1 MMLDV
6 TTRQAHRHQRRRG
19 QDAAARALV
28 LTPSRGLGAFDL
40 DRKSSPAMQ
49 FLFDVPMKF
58 DRVSRHYGIL
68 SWS

>member
-6 TTRQAHRHQRRRG
+6 AARHAHRNQRPHG

-28 LTPSRGLGAFDL
+28 GTPSRGLGAFDL
-40 DRKSSPAMQ
+40 DRKSSSAMQ
-49 FLFDVPMKF
+49 FPFDEPMKS
-58 DRVSRHYGIL
+58 DRVLGHYGIL